1 MTKKEKKKPT
11 PKRQYVLRV
20 KADFQSG
27 GLDKPGKQKRMATPG
42 GQECSTQHVKIV
54 KKLLM
59 DLEDSFSPERPEI
72 YKNPACGKI
81 AGGSWT
87 HNFKIFWFL

>member
-27 GLDKPGKQKRMATPG
+27 GLDKPGKQERMATPG
-42 GQECSTQHVKIV
+42 G
-54 KKLLM
+54 
-59 DLEDSFSPERPEI
+59 
-72 YKNPACGKI
+72 
-81 AGGSWT
+81 
-87 HNFKIFWFL
+87 